1 VRMEQVG
8 SLENIIECSG
18 ISKEFVNERG
28 TCKVIDKLDFKV
40 KKNEFVVLFGPGQC
54 GKTTALNILAGLD
67 LPTAGEVILNGKKVT
82 GPGPDRGFVYQTTA
96 LFPWLTVM
104 GNVSFGPRVR
114 GFKKK
119 EWRERAEKYIKLV
132 GLEGFEKHF
141 PNQLSGGMRQRVGIA
156 RAYCN
161 EPEVLFLDEPF
172 GHLDAQTRYLM
183 QEEILRIWE
192 SDKRTVLFV
201 TNNIEEAI
209 YLADRILVLKNCPTG
224 IKAEYEITLP
234 RPRDYV
240 DPRFLEPRQEIT
252 DLLDKNME

>member
-1 VRMEQVG
+1 MEQVRDI
-8 SLENIIECSG
+8 ENIIECTG

-28 TCKVIDKLDFKV
+28 TTRVVDAFELSV
-40 KKNEFVVLFGPGQC
+40 RKNEFVVLFGPGQC
-54 GKTTALNILAGLD
+54 GKTTLLNMLAGLER
-67 LPTAGEVILNGKKVT
+67 PTTGSTLLKGEEVT
-82 GPGPDRGFVYQTTA
+82 QPGPDKGFVYQTIA

-104 GNVSFGPRVR
+104 DNVSFGPRVR
-114 GFKKK
+114 GMKKA
-119 EWRERAEKYIKLV
+119 EREKRAREYIHLV
-132 GLEGFEKHF
+132 GLDGFEKSY

-192 SDKRTVLFV
+192 SNKRTVLFV

-209 YLADRILVLKNCPTG
+209 YLADRIIVLKNCPTS
-224 IKAEYEITLP
+224 IKAEYEIALP

-240 DPRFLEPRQEIT
+240 DPEFLRLRTEIT
-252 DLLDKNME
+252 SLLDKNME